1 MKIIIKIWVFFFTL
15 LLSQDHWE
23 TAIFADDIWRYNV
36 PDTELASDWNTNSFN
51 DGSWTLGQGGF
62 GYGDGDDGTVL
73 DQATSVY
80 FRKSFNVGDIT
91 KLSKAILNADYDDG
105 FVAYLNGVEIARSD
119 NLSNYGTIVPFD
131 ASTSY
136 DHEATLYSGGYPEE
150 IILDSLSLSS
160 ILISGQNTLAVQL
173 HNFGTSS
180 SDLSG
185 NFFLTFCIID
195 NSIIY
200 STPPEWFR
208 EPIVFDTSNL
218 PILMIDT
225 YGNSIPDEPRIDA
238 YLGIIDNETGLNHV
252 NDDFNGYNGHITI
265 EKRGNSS
272 QWNDKAPYRF
282 ETVDEDGENNNVSLL
297 GMPEENDWVLYAP
310 WQDKSMV
317 RNILT
322 YKLSNDIGRYA
333 PRTKLVELYLNDG
346 YEGVYVL
353 MEKIKR
359 DGDRV
364 DISKLNPDEIS
375 GDDVTGGYILK
386 FDWFFTGDNI
396 GGFQSNVDGMT
407 YNYHY
412 PQPSDIVPEQEEY
425 IIDYIDNFENIMSSD
440 NYTDLDTGYPSIMNV
455 ESFVDFILLQELA
468 KNVDA
473 YRLSTYI
480 YKNKESVDN
489 RLTAGPV
496 WDFNHGYGNCDYG
509 ETWEIDNWLLE
520 YNPEGG
526 DQMSFWWERLWQDE
540 NFQYKAAERYTELR
554 STIFSEEHIN
564 SIIDSSVNELGDAV
578 DRNFSKW
585 PILGT
590 YVWPNYYVF
599 ETHEQEVDYLKS
611 WISDRL
617 EWMDSEILLLKT
629 ETSIKPEN
637 FYINEA
643 YPNPFNPYTTLS
655 YYLPNNETVHI
666 KIFDIMGRQVK
677 TFVMPDQIAG
687 YRSIQWNGTNDYDQ
701 RVSSGLY
708 LYTIQAGNFRG
719 TKKMVILE

>member
-73 DQATSVY
+73 DQASSVY

-136 DHEATLYSGGYPEE
+136 DHEAALYSGGYPEE

-160 ILISGQNTLAVQL
+160 ILISGQNTVAVQL

-185 NFFLTFCIID
+185 NFFLTFGIVD

-200 STPPEWFR
+200 SSPPEWFR
-208 EPIVFDTSNL
+208 EPIIFDTSNL

-252 NDDFNGYNGHITI
+252 TDDFNGYNGHITI

-272 QWNDKAPYRF
+272 QWNDKTPYRF

-425 IIDYIDNFENIMSSD
+425 IIDYINNFENIMSSD

-629 ETSIKPEN
+629 ESSIKPEN

-655 YYLPNNETVHI
+655 YYLPNNETVQI

-677 TFVMPDQIAG
+677 TFVMPDQIVG
-687 YRSIQWNGTNDYDQ
+687 YGSIQWNGTNDYDQ

>member
-51 DGSWTLGQGGF
+51 DGFWTLGQGGF

-136 DHEATLYSGGYPEE
+136 DHEAALYSGGYPEE

-185 NFFLTFCIID
+185 NFFLTFGIVD

-200 STPPEWFR
+200 SSPPEWFR
-208 EPIVFDTSNL
+208 EPIVFETSNL

-252 NDDFNGYNGHITI
+252 TDDFNGYNGHITI

-425 IIDYIDNFENIMSSD
+425 IADYIDNFENIMSSD

-554 STIFSEEHIN
+554 STIFSEEHIY

-629 ETSIKPEN
+629 ESSIKPEN

-687 YRSIQWNGTNDYDQ
+687 YGSIQWNGTNDYDQ

>member
-1 MKIIIKIWVFFFTL
+1 MKIIIKIWFFFFTL

-51 DGSWTLGQGGF
+51 DGSWILGQGGF

-73 DQATSVY
+73 DQASSVY
-80 FRKSFNVGDIT
+80 FRKSFNVSDIT
-91 KLSKAILNADYDDG
+91 KFSRAILNADYDDG

-150 IILDSLSLSS
+150 IILDSLSLSN

-185 NFFLTFCIID
+185 NFFLTFGIVD

-200 STPPEWFR
+200 SSPPEWFR
-208 EPIVFDTSNL
+208 EPIVFETSNL

-238 YLGIIDNETGLNHV
+238 YLGIIDNEIGLNHV
-252 NDDFNGYNGHITI
+252 TDDFNGYNGHITI

-359 DGDRV
+359 DGC
-364 DISKLNPDEIS
+364 L
-375 GDDVTGGYILK
+375 
-386 FDWFFTGDNI
+386 
-396 GGFQSNVDGMT
+396 
-407 YNYHY
+407 
-412 PQPSDIVPEQEEY
+412 
-425 IIDYIDNFENIMSSD
+425 
-440 NYTDLDTGYPSIMNV
+440 
-455 ESFVDFILLQELA
+455 
-468 KNVDA
+468 
-473 YRLSTYI
+473 
-480 YKNKESVDN
+480 
-489 RLTAGPV
+489 
-496 WDFNHGYGNCDYG
+496 
-509 ETWEIDNWLLE
+509 
-520 YNPEGG
+520 
-526 DQMSFWWERLWQDE
+526 
-540 NFQYKAAERYTELR
+540 
-554 STIFSEEHIN
+554 
-564 SIIDSSVNELGDAV
+564 
-578 DRNFSKW
+578 
-585 PILGT
+585 
-590 YVWPNYYVF
+590 
-599 ETHEQEVDYLKS
+599 
-611 WISDRL
+611 
-617 EWMDSEILLLKT
+617 
-629 ETSIKPEN
+629 
-637 FYINEA
+637 
-643 YPNPFNPYTTLS
+643 
-655 YYLPNNETVHI
+655 
-666 KIFDIMGRQVK
+666 
-677 TFVMPDQIAG
+677 
-687 YRSIQWNGTNDYDQ
+687 
-701 RVSSGLY
+701 
-708 LYTIQAGNFRG
+708 LYTSPSPRDRTRSRMPSSA
-719 TKKMVILE
+719 

>member
-1 MKIIIKIWVFFFTL
+1 MKFITKIWVFFFTL

-51 DGSWTLGQGGF
+51 DGFWTLGQGGF

-136 DHEATLYSGGYPEE
+136 DHEAALYSGGYPEE

-185 NFFLTFCIID
+185 NFFLTFGIVD

-200 STPPEWFR
+200 SSPPEWFR
-208 EPIVFDTSNL
+208 EPIVFETSNL

-252 NDDFNGYNGHITI
+252 TDDFNGYNGHITI

-554 STIFSEEHIN
+554 STIFSEEHIY

-629 ETSIKPEN
+629 ESSIKPEN

-687 YRSIQWNGTNDYDQ
+687 YGSIQWNGTNDYDQ

>member
-91 KLSKAILNADYDDG
+91 KFSKAILNADYDDG

-136 DHEATLYSGGYPEE
+136 DHEAALYSGGYPEE
-150 IILDSLSLSS
+150 IILDSSSLSS
-160 ILISGQNTLAVQL
+160 TLINGQNTLAIQL

-185 NFFLTFCIID
+185 NFFLTFGIVD

-200 STPPEWFR
+200 SSPPEWFR
-208 EPIVFDTSNL
+208 EPIVFETSNL

-252 NDDFNGYNGHITI
+252 TDDFNGYNGHITI

-425 IIDYIDNFENIMSSD
+425 IADYIDNFENIMSSD

-629 ETSIKPEN
+629 ESSIKPEN

-677 TFVMPDQIAG
+677 TFFMPDQIAG
-687 YRSIQWNGTNDYDQ
+687 YGSIQWNGTNDYDQ

>member
-1 MKIIIKIWVFFFTL
+1 MKIIIKIWFFFFTF

-51 DGSWTLGQGGF
+51 DGFWILGQGGF

-91 KLSKAILNADYDDG
+91 KFSKAILNADYDDG

-119 NLSNYGTIVPFD
+119 NLSNYGSIVPFD

-136 DHEATLYSGGYPEE
+136 DHEAALYSGGYPEE
-150 IILDSLSLSS
+150 IILDSISLSS
-160 ILISGQNTLAVQL
+160 TLIGGENTLAVQL

-185 NFFLTFCIID
+185 NFFLTFGVVD

-200 STPPEWFR
+200 SSPPEWFR
-208 EPIVFDTSNL
+208 EPIVFETSNL

-252 NDDFNGYNGHITI
+252 TDDFNGYNGHITI

-655 YYLPNNETVHI
+655 YYLPNNETVQI

-677 TFVMPDQIAG
+677 TFVMPDQIVG
-687 YRSIQWNGTNDYDQ
+687 YGSIQWNGTNDYDQ

>member
-1 MKIIIKIWVFFFTL
+1 MKFITKIWVFFFSL

-36 PDTELASDWNTNSFN
+36 PDAELPSEWNTNSFN
-51 DGSWTLGQGGF
+51 DGFWTLGQGGF

-73 DQATSVY
+73 DQAKSVY
-80 FRKSFNVGDIT
+80 FRKSFNVGDIS

-136 DHEATLYSGGYPEE
+136 DHEAALYSGGYPEE

-185 NFFLTFCIID
+185 NFFLTFGIVD

-200 STPPEWFR
+200 SSPPEWFR
-208 EPIVFDTSNL
+208 EPIIFDTSNL

-252 NDDFNGYNGHITI
+252 TDDFNGYNGHITI

-412 PQPSDIVPEQEEY
+412 PQPSDIVPEQEDY

-629 ETSIKPEN
+629 EISIKSEN

-655 YYLPNNETVHI
+655 YYLPNNETVQI

-687 YRSIQWNGTNDYDQ
+687 YGSIQWNGTNDYDQ

>member
-51 DGSWTLGQGGF
+51 DGFWTLGQGGF

-136 DHEATLYSGGYPEE
+136 DHEAALYSGGYPEE

-185 NFFLTFCIID
+185 NFFLSFGIVD

-200 STPPEWFR
+200 SSPPEWFR
-208 EPIVFDTSNL
+208 EPIVFETSNL

-238 YLGIIDNETGLNHV
+238 YLGIIDNETGINHV
-252 NDDFNGYNGHITI
+252 TDDFNGYNGHITI

-629 ETSIKPEN
+629 ESSIKPEN

-687 YRSIQWNGTNDYDQ
+687 YGSIQWNGTNDYDQ

>member
-185 NFFLTFCIID
+185 NFFLTFGIVD

-200 STPPEWFR
+200 SSPPEWFR
-208 EPIVFDTSNL
+208 EPIVFETSNL

-252 NDDFNGYNGHITI
+252 TDDFNGYNGHITI

-333 PRTKLVELYLNDG
+333 PRTKLVELYLNGG

-412 PQPSDIVPEQEEY
+412 PQPSDIVPEQEDY

-440 NYTDLDTGYPSIMNV
+440 NYTDLDNGYPSIMNV

-655 YYLPNNETVHI
+655 YHLPNNETVYI

-677 TFVMPDQIAG
+677 TFFMPDQIAG
-687 YRSIQWNGTNDYDQ
+687 YGSIQWNGTNDYDQ

>member
-1 MKIIIKIWVFFFTL
+1 MKIITKSWVFFFSL

-51 DGSWTLGQGGF
+51 DGFWTLGQGGF

-136 DHEATLYSGGYPEE
+136 DHEAALYSGGYPEE

-160 ILISGQNTLAVQL
+160 ILINGQNTLAVQL

-185 NFFLTFCIID
+185 NFFLSFGIVD

-200 STPPEWFR
+200 SSPPEWFR
-208 EPIVFDTSNL
+208 EPIVFETSNL

-252 NDDFNGYNGHITI
+252 TDDFNGYNGHITI

-629 ETSIKPEN
+629 ESSIKPEN

-687 YRSIQWNGTNDYDQ
+687 YGSIQWNGTNDYDQ

>member
-1 MKIIIKIWVFFFTL
+1 MKFITKIWVFFFSL

-136 DHEATLYSGGYPEE
+136 DHEAALYSGGYPEE

-185 NFFLTFCIID
+185 NFFLTFGIVD

-200 STPPEWFR
+200 SSPPEWFR
-208 EPIVFDTSNL
+208 EPIFFDTSNL
-218 PILMIDT
+218 PFIMIYT

-238 YLGIIDNETGLNHV
+238 YLGIIDNETGINHV
-252 NDDFNGYNGHITI
+252 TDDFNGYNGHITI

-412 PQPSDIVPEQEEY
+412 PQPSDIVPEQEDY

-554 STIFSEEHIN
+554 STIFSEEHIY
-564 SIIDSSVNELGDAV
+564 SIIDSAVNELGDAV

-655 YYLPNNETVHI
+655 YYLPNNETVQI

-677 TFVMPDQIAG
+677 TFFMPDQIAG
-687 YRSIQWNGTNDYDQ
+687 YGSIQWNGTNDYDQ

>member
-1 MKIIIKIWVFFFTL
+1 MKFITKIWVFFFSL

-51 DGSWTLGQGGF
+51 DGFWTLGQGGF

-80 FRKSFNVGDIT
+80 FRKSFNVGDLT
-91 KLSKAILNADYDDG
+91 KFSRAILNADYDDG

-185 NFFLTFCIID
+185 NFFLTFGIVD

-200 STPPEWFR
+200 SSPPEWFR
-208 EPIVFDTSNL
+208 EPIVFETSNL

-252 NDDFNGYNGHITI
+252 TDDFNGYNGHITI

-272 QWNDKAPYRF
+272 QWNDKTPYRF

-554 STIFSEEHIN
+554 STIFSEEHIY

-655 YYLPNNETVHI
+655 YHLPNNETVHI

-687 YRSIQWNGTNDYDQ
+687 YGSIQWNGTNDYDQ

>member
-1 MKIIIKIWVFFFTL
+1 MKNILKVWLCLFTIL
-15 LLSQDHWE
+15 VSQDHWE

-62 GYGDGDDGTVL
+62 GYGDGDDGTIL

-91 KLSKAILNADYDDG
+91 KFSKAILNADYDDG

-136 DHEATLYSGGYPEE
+136 DHEAALYSGGYPEE

-160 ILISGQNTLAVQL
+160 TLIIGQNTLAVQL

-185 NFFLTFCIID
+185 NFFLTFGIID

-200 STPPEWFR
+200 FSPPEWFR
-208 EPIVFDTSNL
+208 EPIVFETSNL

-585 PILGT
+585 PILNT

-617 EWMDSEILLLKT
+617 EWMDSEIFLLKA
-629 ETSIKPEN
+629 ETSIKSEN

-655 YYLPNNETVHI
+655 YHLPNNETVYI

-677 TFVMPDQIAG
+677 TFFMPDQIAG
-687 YRSIQWNGTNDYDQ
+687 YGSIQWNGTNDYDR

>member
-1 MKIIIKIWVFFFTL
+1 
-15 LLSQDHWE
+15 
-23 TAIFADDIWRYNV
+23 
-36 PDTELASDWNTNSFN
+36 
-51 DGSWTLGQGGF
+51 
-62 GYGDGDDGTVL
+62 
-73 DQATSVY
+73 
-80 FRKSFNVGDIT
+80 
-91 KLSKAILNADYDDG
+91 
-105 FVAYLNGVEIARSD
+105 
-119 NLSNYGTIVPFD
+119 
-131 ASTSY
+131 
-136 DHEATLYSGGYPEE
+136 
-150 IILDSLSLSS
+150 
-160 ILISGQNTLAVQL
+160 
-173 HNFGTSS
+173 
-180 SDLSG
+180 
-185 NFFLTFCIID
+185 
-195 NSIIY
+195 
-200 STPPEWFR
+200 
-208 EPIVFDTSNL
+208 
-218 PILMIDT
+218 MIDT

-238 YLGIIDNETGLNHV
+238 YLGIIDNEIGLNHV
-252 NDDFNGYNGHITI
+252 TDDFNGYNGHITI

-509 ETWEIDNWLLE
+509 ETWEVDNWLLE

-554 STIFSEEHIN
+554 STIFSEEYIN

-578 DRNFSKW
+578 ERNFSKW

-655 YYLPNNETVHI
+655 YYLPNNETVQI
-666 KIFDIMGRQVK
+666 KIFDIMGRQIK

-687 YRSIQWNGTNDYDQ
+687 YGSIQWNGTNDYDQ
-701 RVSSGLY
+701 PVSSGLY
-708 LYTIQAGNFRG
+708 IYTIQAGNFRG
-719 TKKMVILE
+719 TKKMIILE

>member
-1 MKIIIKIWVFFFTL
+1 MKSILKGWFFLFTIL
-15 LLSQDHWE
+15 VSQDHWE
-23 TAIFADDIWRYNV
+23 TAVFAENMWRYNV
-36 PDTELASDWNTNSFN
+36 PTTELPSDWNTNGFN
-51 DGSWTLGQGGF
+51 DSSWTLGQGGF
-62 GYGDGDDGTVL
+62 GYGDGDDGTIL

-91 KLSKAILNADYDDG
+91 KFSKAILNADYDDG

-136 DHEATLYSGGYPEE
+136 DHEAALYSGGYPEE

-160 ILISGQNTLAVQL
+160 TLIIGQNTLAVQL

-185 NFFLTFCIID
+185 NFFLTFGIID

-200 STPPEWFR
+200 SSPPEWFR
-208 EPIVFDTSNL
+208 EPIVFETSNL

-252 NDDFNGYNGHITI
+252 TDDFNGYNGHITI

-455 ESFVDFILLQELA
+455 GSFVDFILLQELA

-554 STIFSEEHIN
+554 STIFSDEHIN

-585 PILGT
+585 PILNT

-629 ETSIKPEN
+629 ETSIKSEN

-655 YYLPNNETVHI
+655 YNLPNNETVHI
-666 KIFDIMGRQVK
+666 KIFDIMGRRVK
-677 TFVMPDQIAG
+677 TFFMPDQIAG
-687 YRSIQWNGTNDYDQ
+687 YGSIRWNGTNDYDQ

>member
-1 MKIIIKIWVFFFTL
+1 
-15 LLSQDHWE
+15 
-23 TAIFADDIWRYNV
+23 
-36 PDTELASDWNTNSFN
+36 
-51 DGSWTLGQGGF
+51 
-62 GYGDGDDGTVL
+62 
-73 DQATSVY
+73 
-80 FRKSFNVGDIT
+80 
-91 KLSKAILNADYDDG
+91 
-105 FVAYLNGVEIARSD
+105 
-119 NLSNYGTIVPFD
+119 
-131 ASTSY
+131 
-136 DHEATLYSGGYPEE
+136 
-150 IILDSLSLSS
+150 
-160 ILISGQNTLAVQL
+160 
-173 HNFGTSS
+173 
-180 SDLSG
+180 
-185 NFFLTFCIID
+185 
-195 NSIIY
+195 
-200 STPPEWFR
+200 
-208 EPIVFDTSNL
+208 
-218 PILMIDT
+218 
-225 YGNSIPDEPRIDA
+225 
-238 YLGIIDNETGLNHV
+238 
-252 NDDFNGYNGHITI
+252 
-265 EKRGNSS
+265 
-272 QWNDKAPYRF
+272 
-282 ETVDEDGENNNVSLL
+282 
-297 GMPEENDWVLYAP
+297 
-310 WQDKSMV
+310 
-317 RNILT
+317 
-322 YKLSNDIGRYA
+322 
-333 PRTKLVELYLNDG
+333 
-346 YEGVYVL
+346 

-425 IIDYIDNFENIMSSD
+425 IIDYINNFENIMSSD

-629 ETSIKPEN
+629 ESSIKPEN

-655 YYLPNNETVHI
+655 YYLPNNETVQI

-677 TFVMPDQIAG
+677 TFFIPDQKAG
-687 YRSIQWNGTNDYDQ
+687 YGYIQWNGTNDYDQ

>member
-80 FRKSFNVGDIT
+80 FRKSFNVGDLT
-91 KLSKAILNADYDDG
+91 KFSRAILNADYDDG

-185 NFFLTFCIID
+185 NFFLTFGIVD

-200 STPPEWFR
+200 SSPPEWFR
-208 EPIVFDTSNL
+208 EPIVFETSNL

-252 NDDFNGYNGHITI
+252 TDDFNGYNGHITI

-629 ETSIKPEN
+629 ENSIKPEN

-643 YPNPFNPYTTLS
+643 YPNPFNPYTTLG

-687 YRSIQWNGTNDYDQ
+687 YGSIQWNGTNDYDQ

>member
-51 DGSWTLGQGGF
+51 DGFWTLGQGGF

-80 FRKSFNVGDIT
+80 FRKSFNVGDLT
-91 KLSKAILNADYDDG
+91 KFSRAILNADYDDG

-136 DHEATLYSGGYPEE
+136 DHEASLYSGGYPEE

-185 NFFLTFCIID
+185 NFFLTFGIVD

-200 STPPEWFR
+200 SSPPEWFR
-208 EPIVFDTSNL
+208 EPIVFETSNL

-252 NDDFNGYNGHITI
+252 TDDFNGYNGHITI

-412 PQPSDIVPEQEEY
+412 PQPSDIVPEQEDY

-629 ETSIKPEN
+629 ESSINPEN

-687 YRSIQWNGTNDYDQ
+687 YGSIQWNGTNDYDQ

>member
-1 MKIIIKIWVFFFTL
+1 MKFITKIWVFFFSL

-51 DGSWTLGQGGF
+51 DGFWTLGQGGF

-136 DHEATLYSGGYPEE
+136 DHEAALYSGGYPEE
-150 IILDSLSLSS
+150 IILDSSSLSS
-160 ILISGQNTLAVQL
+160 TLINGQNTLAIQL

-185 NFFLTFCIID
+185 NFFLTFGIVD

-200 STPPEWFR
+200 SSPPEWFR
-208 EPIVFDTSNL
+208 EPIVFETSNL

-238 YLGIIDNETGLNHV
+238 YLGIIDNEIGLNHV
-252 NDDFNGYNGHITI
+252 TDDFNGYNGHITI

-396 GGFQSNVDGMT
+396 GGFQSDVDGMT

-412 PQPSDIVPEQEEY
+412 PQPSEIVPEQEDY

-526 DQMSFWWERLWQDE
+526 DQMSFWWEMLWQDE

-554 STIFSEEHIN
+554 STIFSVQHIN

-655 YYLPNNETVHI
+655 YHLPNNETVHI